1 MINEKPLSTDAVD
14 SSVQMVQKNLESQVN
29 DRMSNSTETTV
40 QKKNGIISLVT
51 ENQSQH
57 LSVCIKYI
65 ENKQSVPLNNETK
78 TRDEIV
84 QAVPAEKSD
93 SVQCNIC
100 KKYFSSN
107 SLRRKHEKEE
117 HPWNLECK
125 VCSLYFQ
132 TQANLDF
139 HMRTHEKKQDRI
151 NMIREHFQVVL
162 ENKQRIKYQ
171 CLTCSK
177 NLTSKNSLMNHVKMH
192 KNFEKTLCPICPMRF
207 RSKISLSNHLSRV
220 HGKEDP
226 MNQPTESK
234 DKIENFSDLHGSERA
249 TSSLMSNKD
258 VGSDENTYSELELW

>member
-1 MINEKPLSTDAVD
+1 MINEKPLSTNAVD

-29 DRMSNSTETTV
+29 DRVSNSTATTV
-40 QKKNGIISLVT
+40 QKKNGNISLVT

-57 LSVCIKYI
+57 SSVCIKYI
-65 ENKQSVPLNNETK
+65 EVGKKDNFNQ
-78 TRDEIV
+78 DEIV
-84 QAVPAEKSD
+84 QAVPAAKSD

-151 NMIREHFQVVL
+151 NMIQEHFQVVL

-207 RSKISLSNHLSRV
+207 RSKIWLSNHLSRV
-220 HGKEDP
+220 HGKKDP

-249 TSSLMSNKD
+249 TSSLMSNQD
-258 VGSDENTYSELELW
+258 VGSDEYTYSELELW